1 MDKKRSRKTQ
11 KILPKSP
18 NQLGHKR
25 ALLRQYSSKLKE
37 CQKTLEEYST
47 RLESLAEKLNKKIDD
62 RSPLVAYNQKLMS
75 AEFKSE
81 NTGAFSSN
89 AFEKPQVEIMDVIS
103 YPLEGN
109 LLFGFH
115 IDLPQKGDKVN
126 SYVIEI
132 LGWVL
137 GRKSPALSLEIVNGH
152 RLMSR
157 VSIRKPRPGVAKHY
171 QELPKA
177 KTCGFAAEV
186 GIAGLPQNQ
195 ESELTFRAVL
205 KDKTV
210 VNIAGI
216 KLRYKPQK
224 TLGVL
229 YIAMG
234 KKYLV
239 EAQIS
244 AASLK
249 AKMPNLPVT
258 ILAHEEVKSPEFD
271 KAVVVNKPYY
281 SFEDKVVYLYDSPYE
296 YTLFLDTDTYICED
310 FSELFDILDSFDI
323 AAVHAP
329 TKIPG
334 TVNGVPECYQQMN
347 TGMILFK
354 KSPEMQKFCEY
365 WIKIYESGEPDQPS
379 FREAL
384 FKSNLRIA
392 TLTTEYNCRFPFPTF
407 VCGTVKILHG
417 RHQDLEWVGQKIN
430 EVKGA
435 RVYQPNDF
443 KIEESKK

>member
-1 MDKKRSRKTQ
+1 MDKKKTQ
-11 KILPKSP
+11 KVSPKAP
-18 NQLGHKR
+18 DKLGNKR
-25 ALLRQYSSKLKE
+25 ALLKQYSSKLKE

-47 RLESLAEKLNKKIDD
+47 RLENLAKKLNKKIDE
-62 RSPLVAYNQKLMS
+62 RSPLVAFNQKPMS
-75 AEFKSE
+75 AELKSQ

-89 AFEKPQVEIMDVIS
+89 TVEKVEIMDVIS
-103 YPLEGN
+103 YPLEDN

-115 IDLPQKGDKVN
+115 IDLPQKGDKIN
-126 SYVIEI
+126 SYVLEI
-132 LGWVL
+132 IGWVL
-137 GRKSPALSLEIVNGH
+137 GRKSPALTLEIVNGD
-152 RLMSR
+152 RVISQ
-157 VSIRKPRPGVAKHY
+157 VSIRKPRPGVARHY

-186 GIAGLPQNQ
+186 GIAGLPQDR
-195 ESELTFRAVL
+195 ESELIVRAVL

-216 KLRYKPQK
+216 KLRYQPQK
-224 TLGVL
+224 TIGVL

-234 KKYLV
+234 KKYIE
-239 EAQIS
+239 EAKIS
-244 AASLK
+244 AKSLK

-258 ILAHEEVKSPEFD
+258 ILAHEEVKTPEFNE
-271 KAVVVNKPYY
+271 AVVVNKPYY

-296 YTLFLDTDTYICED
+296 YTLFLDTDTYVCED
-310 FSELFDILDSFDI
+310 FSELFGVLDNFDI

-354 KSPEMQKFCEY
+354 KSPEVKKFWEY
-365 WIKIYESGEPDQPS
+365 WVKIYESGEPDQPS

-392 TLTTEYNCRFPFPTF
+392 TLTPEYNCRFPFPTF

-430 EVKGA
+430 AEKGA
-435 RVYQPNDF
+435 RVYQPKDF
-443 KIEESKK
+443 KIE

>member
-1 MDKKRSRKTQ
+1 MDKKRSQKIK
-11 KILPKSP
+11 KILPQSP
-18 NQLGHKR
+18 NRLGDKR
-25 ALLRQYSSKLKE
+25 ALLRRYSSQLEE
-37 CQKTLEEYST
+37 CKKALEEYST
-47 RLESLAEKLNKKIDD
+47 RLEGLGEKVNKKIEE
-62 RSPLVAYNQKLMS
+62 RWPLVAYDRKLMS
-75 AEFKSE
+75 AEFQSK
-81 NTGAFSSN
+81 N
-89 AFEKPQVEIMDVIS
+89 AGESLVEIIDVIS
-103 YPLEGN
+103 YPVEKN

-115 IDLPQKGDKVN
+115 IDAPQKGDKVN
-126 SYVIEI
+126 SYVLEI
-132 LGWVL
+132 VGWVL
-137 GRKSPALSLEIVNGH
+137 GRKSPALTLEIVNDG
-152 RLMSR
+152 LVMSR

-186 GIAGLPQNQ
+186 GIAGLPQDR
-195 ESELTFRAVL
+195 ESELTVRAVL

-210 VNIAGI
+210 VNIAWI

-234 KKYLV
+234 KKYIE

-244 AASLK
+244 AVSLK

-258 ILAHEEVKSPEFD
+258 ILAHEEVKNPEFD
-271 KAVVVNKPYY
+271 EAVVVNKPYY
-281 SFEDKVVYLYDSPYE
+281 SFEDKVVYFYDSPYE

-310 FSELFDILDSFDI
+310 FSELFGILNNFDI

-334 TVNGVPECYQQMN
+334 TVNSVPECYQQMN

-354 KSPEMQKFCEY
+354 KSPEVKKFWEY
-365 WIKIYESGEPDQPS
+365 WVKIYESGEPDQPS

-392 TLTTEYNCRFPFPTF
+392 TLTAEYNCRFPFPTF

-417 RHQDLEWVGQKIN
+417 RHEDLEWVGQKIN
-430 EVKGA
+430 GEKGA
-435 RVYQPNDF
+435 RVYQPKDF

>member
-1 MDKKRSRKTQ
+1 MDKKKSRKNQ
-11 KILPKSP
+11 KVLPQSPKIL
-18 NQLGHKR
+18 GDER
-25 ALLRQYSSKLKE
+25 ALLRQYSAQLDEYK
-37 CQKTLEEYST
+37 KTLEAYSAQFKS
-47 RLESLAEKLNKKIDD
+47 RIEKLQQIQEKSEE
-62 RSPLVAYNQKLMS
+62 RSPNVVPNKNMMS
-75 AEFKSE
+75 EVSNSQIAAASSSQTVE
-81 NTGAFSSN
+81 N
-89 AFEKPQVEIMDVIS
+89 PQVEIVDIKS
-103 YPLEGN
+103 YPVDLN
-109 LLFGFH
+109 LWGFH
-115 IDLPQKGDKVN
+115 LDSPQKGDKIN

-132 LGWVL
+132 VGWVL
-137 GRKSPALSLEIVNGH
+137 GRKSPALTLEVVAED
-152 RLMSR
+152 RLISR

-171 QELPKA
+171 KELPKA

-186 GIAGLPQNQ
+186 GIAGFSQDT
-195 ESELTFRAVL
+195 ESELIVRAVL
-205 KDKTV
+205 KDKTI
-210 VNIAGI
+210 VNIAAL
-216 KLRYKPQK
+216 KLRYQPQK

-234 KKYLV
+234 KKYIQ

-244 AASLK
+244 AQSLK
-249 AKMPNLPVT
+249 AQMPNIPVT
-258 ILAHEEVKSPEFD
+258 ILAHEEVKQPDCFD
-271 KAVVVNKPYY
+271 EAVVVKKPYY

-310 FSELFDILDSFDI
+310 FSELFGILDNFDI

-354 KSPEMQKFCEY
+354 KSPEVQKFCEY
-365 WIKIYESGEPDQPS
+365 WVKIYESGEPDQPS

-392 TLTTEYNCRFPFPTF
+392 TLTAEYNCRFPFPTF

-417 RHQDLEWVGQKIN
+417 RHPDLAWVGQKIN
-430 EVKGA
+430 AEKGA
-435 RVYQPNDF
+435 RVYQANDF
-443 KIEESKK
+443 KIE